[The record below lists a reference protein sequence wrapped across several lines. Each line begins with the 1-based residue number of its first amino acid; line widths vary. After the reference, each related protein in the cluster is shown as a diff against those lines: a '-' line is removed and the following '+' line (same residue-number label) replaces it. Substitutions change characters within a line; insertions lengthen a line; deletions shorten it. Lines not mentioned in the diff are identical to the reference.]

1 MMLYFAVI
9 ILTPSPTRGEGA
21 VVCRFNLNSSRLWI
35 PGSRLRGALSDK
47 RYALTRGMTVMV
59 ADTN

>member
-1 MMLYFAVI
+1 
-9 ILTPSPTRGEGA
+9 
-21 VVCRFNLNSSRLWI
+21 VVRRFNLNSSRLWI

-59 ADTN
+59 ADAN